1 MLLRFRNRI
10 VSEIPALN
18 SDPNRIENLRRI
30 LARKIY
36 DQEKAPMKDIAKLK
50 KRIKFKTKFR
60 MSQGIVYPA
69 D

>member
-1 MLLRFRNRI
+1 M
-10 VSEIPALN
+10 IPALN
-18 SDPNRIENLRRI
+18 SDPNPIGNLRRI

-36 DQEKAPMKDIAKLK
+36 DQEKAPMKDIVKLK
-50 KRIKFKTKFR
+50 KKIKCKTKVW